1 MKKIALFFLI
11 LMITVQYGC
20 NKNNSQNNMSD
31 TGKNSVT
38 GIEIGNK
45 IPEFV
50 FYDLNMN
57 KIESSNYAGKPLILN
72 FWATWCPPCKAEMP
86 HMQNIYDKFK
96 DQGVEI
102 LAVNLTSQDT
112 KSKIAPFVKEF
123 GLTFPIL
130 LDEEGYVG
138 QKYQIMTVPT
148 SLMIDTKGNIVETIS
163 GPMDEAL
170 MESLLKKAQ

>member
-72 FWATWCPPCKAEMP
+72 FWATWCPPCREEMP
-86 HMQNIYDKFK
+86 SIESFYGQAKEKGIEIAAISVDDSLSTVSEFLKTNSYSFPIYFDNGGVLSRIFLIRSIPTTYIINKEGIIIDKKIGGF
-96 DQGVEI
+96 DWTTIDTSEI
-102 LAVNLTSQDT
+102 L
-112 KSKIAPFVKEF
+112 K
-123 GLTFPIL
+123 
-130 LDEEGYVG
+130 
-138 QKYQIMTVPT
+138 
-148 SLMIDTKGNIVETIS
+148 
-163 GPMDEAL
+163 
-170 MESLLKKAQ
+170 